1 MGNPPTPTQGDRPT
15 PARRARREP
24 TEASSDLTMVR
35 FSLYFLFQSF
45 VAGKGRGS
53 KKKSKAAGRGCKG
66 SLGRGERERE
76 RDGDAGRDPGWSWLS
91 VGAAREPGLQRFAP
105 APPVEQEPSKRWL
118 WGNRCRDPQVPP
130 PGLLSRPP
138 PPHPP
143 PLPPPRLLRW
153 QRGSARCARELPAI
167 PERSPEVWDA
177 AE

>member
-1 MGNPPTPTQGDRPT
+1 
-15 PARRARREP
+15 
-24 TEASSDLTMVR
+24 MVR

-66 SLGRGERERE
+66 ALGRGERERE

-118 WGNRCRDPQVPP
+118 WGNRCRDPQAERFTVFQAKVFFN
-130 PGLLSRPP
+130 GGKDF
-138 PPHPP
+138 
-143 PLPPPRLLRW
+143 PLIFL
-153 QRGSARCARELPAI
+153 
-167 PERSPEVWDA
+167 
-177 AE
+177 